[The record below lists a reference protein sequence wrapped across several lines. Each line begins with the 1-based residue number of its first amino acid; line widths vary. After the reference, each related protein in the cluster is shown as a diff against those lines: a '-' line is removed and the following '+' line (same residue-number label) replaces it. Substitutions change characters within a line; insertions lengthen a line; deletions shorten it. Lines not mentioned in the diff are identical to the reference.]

1 MKNIRFY
8 ISLFVMGIALALTS
22 CEEEIVV
29 SSTHT
34 DASALVGGTYNGSI
48 TNGTTTYDN
57 AVVVLTKVEADSLQA
72 VSVAIQFNNLNL
84 AANLN
89 VAKANDGFA
98 FSSGLSNTQKM
109 SGRMLDNNLTLNVPL
124 NRSGTAL
131 SNASTG
137 VVWVFTGAKN

>member
-8 ISLFVMGIALALTS
+8 ISLFVIGIALAFTS

-34 DASALVGGTYNGSI
+34 DASALVGGTYNG
-48 TNGTTTYDN
+48 TTTYDN
-57 AVVVLTKVEADSLQA
+57 AVVLLTKVEADSLQA

-109 SGRMLDNNLTLNVPL
+109 SGRMMDNNLTLNVPL

>member
-8 ISLFVMGIALALTS
+8 ISLFVMGIALAFTS

-34 DASALVGGTYNGSI
+34 DASALVGGTYTGSI
-48 TNGTTTYDN
+48 TDGTTTHDN